1 MPSSPQIGGE
11 CNSIQSG
18 WLYFGYETE
27 ILFWNLFY
35 LPFYISQFFVF
46 NEHVK
51 WSRGVGG
58 ASGKKKKT
66 CLPVQ
71 ETQETHVWSLG
82 WEDSPGGGNGN
93 PLQSSCLENPMDT
106 GAWWATVPGLKRVR
120 HDWSDL
126 AQNEVNEECYFLKW
140 YLCAV
145 RQSTPQ
151 IEVCFL
157 FHRCSFVVLLFF

>member
-58 ASGKKKKT
+58 ASGKKKKPAYQCRRLRRRMFDHWVGKIPLEEEMAT
-66 CLPVQ
+66 HSNILAWRIPW
-71 ETQETHVWSLG
+71 TQE
-82 WEDSPGGGNGN
+82 PGG
-93 PLQSSCLENPMDT
+93 LQSQGWKEWDT
-106 GAWWATVPGLKRVR
+106 
-120 HDWSDL
+120 
-126 AQNEVNEECYFLKW
+126 
-140 YLCAV
+140 
-145 RQSTPQ
+145 
-151 IEVCFL
+151 IEVT
-157 FHRCSFVVLLFF
+157 